1 MRAKTRP
8 RRVVLRSR
16 IHLPA
21 AEGLPDNAI
30 AHRWETSR
38 PTVRRWRTGFNEAGP
53 LGSVRGCPA
62 WASAH
67 RLSPRK
73 VRASVAQI

>member
-1 MRAKTRP
+1 MRAKTSP
-8 RRVVLRSR
+8 QRVVLRSR
-16 IHLPA
+16 ICLLA
-21 AEGLPDNAI
+21 AEGLPNNAS
-30 AHRWETSR
+30 AHRWEPSR
-38 PTVRRWRTGFNEAGP
+38 PTVRLWRTRFNEAGSV
-53 LGSVRGCPA
+53 GSVRGCPA